1 MIRYVFASLLICV
14 CACSRQHG
22 GSRRQGPMVAVP
34 EFTIRIALTEA
45 AARGLS
51 EAGETI
57 RGSVFFDGDGT
68 PLPNVKTAPMRD
80 VFLGSYRFELEK
92 PGELRIA
99 DAVISEEAFS
109 RLSDTNYHFF
119 VNVYS
124 GRRVFPNNV
133 LRGGLCEG

>member
-57 RGSVFFDGDGT
+57 RGSVFF
-68 PLPNVKTAPMRD
+68 
-80 VFLGSYRFELEK
+80 
-92 PGELRIA
+92 
-99 DAVISEEAFS
+99 
-109 RLSDTNYHFF
+109 